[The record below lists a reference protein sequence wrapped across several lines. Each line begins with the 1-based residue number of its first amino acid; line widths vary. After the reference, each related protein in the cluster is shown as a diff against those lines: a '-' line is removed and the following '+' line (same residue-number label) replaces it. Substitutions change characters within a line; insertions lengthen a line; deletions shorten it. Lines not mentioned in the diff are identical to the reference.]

1 MSNERIG
8 YKEVKKQTD
17 DLKEMTL
24 KILESG
30 EDVSYL
36 KWINADIYLIGD
48 NTYKELLY
56 IKNCAI
62 ILNEKRAK
70 KIDKPLFDIMKLI
83 NEDYPCIDY
92 KLTTKEK
99 YVYISSIDNVQ
110 KRVNSSFPVWINE
123 KRLTVTQLLEEG
135 NYTDAFIDDVR
146 KKTENEILA
155 RSHLFNFVIK
165 NIEKFNSS
173 YTTKKIQKI
182 KPTIYF
188 HTTKKTGIQEHL
200 REQVPNILWYKPAIV
215 DFEGR
220 TDKKVDKVIKDGFEV
235 FRGFF
240 VSPKDEFKEEW
251 SEFMKMA
258 KEIHKYSFKELWKDC

>member
-24 KILESG
+24 KILESAD
-30 EDVSYL
+30 DVSFL
-36 KWINADIYLIGD
+36 RWINADIYLIGD
-48 NTYKELLY
+48 DTYKELLY
-56 IKNCAI
+56 IKNSAI

-70 KIDKPLFDIMKLI
+70 KIAKPLFDIMKLI

-99 YVYISSIDNVQ
+99 YVYISSKENVH
-110 KRVNSSFPVWINE
+110 KRVSSSFPVWINE

-135 NYTDAFIDDVR
+135 NYSESFISEVTE
-146 KKTENEILA
+146 KTENEIKA
-155 RSHLFNFVIK
+155 RSDLFNFVIE
-165 NIEKFNSS
+165 NLEKFNSS
-173 YTTKKIQKI
+173 YTTKKVQKI

-188 HTTKKTGIQEHL
+188 HTTEKTGIQEHL

-220 TDKKVDKVIKDGFEV
+220 KDKKVDKVVKEGFEV
-235 FRGFF
+235 FKGFF
-240 VSPKDEFKEEW
+240 VSPKDGFKNEWNEFLKYAN
-251 SEFMKMA
+251 K
-258 KEIHKYSFKELWKDC
+258 IHKYSFKDF